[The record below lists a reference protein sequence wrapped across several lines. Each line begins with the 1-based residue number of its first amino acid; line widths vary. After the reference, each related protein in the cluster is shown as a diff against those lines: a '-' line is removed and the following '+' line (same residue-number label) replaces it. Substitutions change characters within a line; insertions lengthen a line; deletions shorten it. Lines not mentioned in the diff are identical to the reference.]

1 MDTPALSSG
10 VPRSRET
17 NFAMIPPPANPV
29 KSPKRA
35 RRAATASSVT
45 ILARD
50 QLARHPLPGRIIQKA
65 VGKDGASSSSRM
77 TMGFARYS
85 AASGPMEP
93 HHHAEE
99 IVYILE
105 ACNGWC
111 RHGPAK
117 DNLPNRVALS
127 AGMILHIPSLEWHV
141 FEYDAG
147 GAIDVVFFYGQVDNI
162 RPEEIASKSTAS

>member
-1 MDTPALSSG
+1 MIVLPTTPKH
-10 VPRSRET
+10 VPT
-17 NFAMIPPPANPV
+17 
-29 KSPKRA
+29 
-35 RRAATASSVT
+35 TSVT
-45 ILARD
+45 TLTRNV
-50 QLARHPLPGRIIQKA
+50 LPRHPLPGRVIQKA

-77 TMGFARYS
+77 TMGFAHYS

-105 ACNGWC
+105 ARDGWW

-117 DNLPNRVALS
+117 NDLSNRVELT

-141 FEYDAG
+141 FEFDAG
-147 GAIDVVFFYGQVDNI
+147 GAIDVMFFYGQVDNI
-162 RPEEIASKSTAS
+162 RPEEMSSK